1 MRTREFLSLG
11 RVLTLG
17 GILAGAVLF
26 CSCQDKKQKNT
37 PVPSVPS
44 SSLSSPDESLVG
56 FSGKNAFYHTESLV
70 KMGPRPSGSAGYESM
85 LSYMEKYLAAQGWKT
100 ERQSFESDTPVGKR
114 RFTNLRARFG
124 EKTDFSSPIK
134 GLVGCHID
142 TKVFEFPFVGA
153 NDGASHAGVLLEIA
167 RLASR
172 DPDLFDGVEM
182 VFFDGEEAF
191 GLHMDGLTDGLFGSS
206 HYVKNLPKLPLWMVN
221 VDMVGAKNLK
231 IRIPVD
237 TPQSLYALYRETIRQ
252 RNESEDVFGVSEGT
266 VLDDHLPF
274 QEKGVPAIN
283 LIGDFQEGSWWH
295 TPGDTLDIIGE
306 RSLERSG
313 LFLQNLLKNIRA
325 AESGNE

>member
-1 MRTREFLSLG
+1 MKTSKYLYPG
-11 RVLTLG
+11 RVLPLAM
-17 GILAGAVLF
+17 ILAGAVLF
-26 CSCQDKKQKNT
+26 CSCRDKKQKDALA
-37 PVPSVPS
+37 PSVPC
-44 SSLSSPDESLVG
+44 SSLSSPDESLSG

-70 KMGPRPSGSAGYESM
+70 KMGPRSSGSTGYESM

-100 ERQSFESDTPVGKR
+100 ERQSFESDTPEGKR

-124 EKTDFSSPIK
+124 QKVDFSSPVK
-134 GLVGCHID
+134 GVVGCHID

-153 NDGASHAGVLLEIA
+153 NDGASHSGVLLEIA
-167 RLASR
+167 RMASL
-172 DPDLFDGVEM
+172 DSALFEGVEM

-206 HYVKNLPKLPLWMVN
+206 HYVKKMPKLPLWMVN
-221 VDMVGAKNLK
+221 VDMVGAKNLR

-237 TPQSLYALYRETIRQ
+237 TPQSLYAIYRQTIRQ

-313 LFLQNLLKNIRA
+313 LFLQSLLKNIRA
-325 AESGNE
+325 AEGGKQ

>member
-1 MRTREFLSLG
+1 MRTSEFLSLG
-11 RVLTLG
+11 RVVTLG
-17 GILAGAVLF
+17 MIITGGVLF
-26 CSCQDKKQKNT
+26 CSCQDKKQK
-37 PVPSVPS
+37 SVPVS
-44 SSLSSPDESLVG
+44 PVTTSSLSSPDESLAG
-56 FSGKNAFYHTESLV
+56 FSGKNAFYHTEALV
-70 KMGPRPSGSAGYESM
+70 KMGPRPSGSPAYESM

-100 ERQSFESDTPVGKR
+100 ERQSFESGTTEGKR

-124 EKTDFSSPIK
+124 EKGEFSSPVK
-134 GLVGCHID
+134 GIIGCHID

-172 DPDLFDGVEM
+172 DPALFDGVEM

-206 HYVKNLPKLPLWMVN
+206 YYVKNLSKLPLWMVN

-237 TPQSLYALYRETIRQ
+237 TPQSLYSLYRETISQ
-252 RNESEDVFGVSEGT
+252 RKESEDVFGVSEGT

-283 LIGDFQEGSWWH
+283 LIGDFQESSWWH
-295 TPGDTLDIIGE
+295 TPHDTLDIIGE

-313 LFLQNLLKNIRA
+313 LFLQSLLKKIRA
-325 AESGNE
+325 TEAGNQ